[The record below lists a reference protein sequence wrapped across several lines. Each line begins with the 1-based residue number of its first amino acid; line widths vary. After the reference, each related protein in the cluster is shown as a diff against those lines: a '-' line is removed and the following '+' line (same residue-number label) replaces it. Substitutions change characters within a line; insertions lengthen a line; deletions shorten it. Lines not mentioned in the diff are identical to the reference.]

1 MPTRSYLSQSE
12 LPVTLGLGGE
22 SMTDLL
28 VVWPDGS
35 RQAVGGVPEG
45 ATVVVRQEGE

>member
-35 RQAVGGVPEG
+35 RQAVDGIREG
-45 ATVVVRQEGE
+45 TMVVVRQAGR